1 LYLKNKYYYNIKL
14 SLEKNAGTLYVLIT
28 CMFKPYSILKEE
40 EEEEERSLSLNGAR
54 SLSLNCANAPFQP
67 SPVLPIA
74 ASIQYFEARLW

>member
-40 EEEEERSLSLNGAR
+40 EEEEEER
-54 SLSLNCANAPFQP
+54 SLSLNCANAPLQP

>member
-40 EEEEERSLSLNGAR
+40 EEERSLSLNGAR
-54 SLSLNCANAPFQP
+54 SLSLNGARSPFQP

>member
-1 LYLKNKYYYNIKL
+1 MYLKNKYYYNIKL

-40 EEEEERSLSLNGAR
+40 EEEERSLSLNGAR
-54 SLSLNCANAPFQP
+54 SLSLNCARSPLQP

-74 ASIQYFEARLW
+74 ASIQYFEVRLW